1 MTWAEI
7 EPASLIFEHPN
18 IALTT
23 GMGVVV
29 QLFKLVSDDDT
40 IGVMEHMQAMFNFLP
55 RAVKR
60 VGAAL
65 SGIPRLG
72 VAKPYTWVRYT
83 MSEKQH

>member
-1 MTWAEI
+1 
-7 EPASLIFEHPN
+7 
-18 IALTT
+18 
-23 GMGVVV
+23 MGVVV

-72 VAKPYTWVRYT
+72 VAKPYT
-83 MSEKQH
+83 